1 MCRVHRSELTVA
13 ETRPPE
19 EHSEKMGHSPKPNSS
34 GAERGR
40 EATAWFQLW
49 EQRKGQEGRGQG
61 ARLAKGLMAVAK

>member
-19 EHSEKMGHSPKPNSS
+19 ERSEKMDHSPRPHSS

-40 EATAWFQLW
+40 AATARVQCR